1 MIKLIENEREL
12 DRELLNKTLSGKKM
26 LAYMR
31 AYGPNYEFCR
41 FYKITGGSGKGY
53 MFIINSTLIICGD
66 DRLELDEELELF
78 ISMNLPFRI
87 EGDQRL
93 LESIDIAGRYQV
105 LNRTI
110 FELIPDE
117 NQSAEVDQYVDLD
130 PELTEVY
137 RILSEGFPN
146 IADFSLWYTDTSHR
160 CRHGISRV
168 FTYRG
173 STTASAV
180 YDIGSTVL
188 IGQVA
193 TDSASRGQGYA
204 REFLRWL
211 AGFFNRLG
219 KRAYL
224 LALDV
229 RVSFYEEIGFRTA
242 GKEIVL
248 ERMDVEKDSIAKGT
262 LEEIQTERT
271 KNEQ

>member
-1 MIKLIENEREL
+1 MIKLIEHESEL
-12 DRELLNKTLSGKKM
+12 DRELLNKTLNGKKM
-26 LAYMR
+26 LSYMR
-31 AYGPNYEFCR
+31 AYGPNYDFCR
-41 FYKITGGSGKGY
+41 FYKIDDGVGKGY

-66 DRLELDEELELF
+66 GLLRANEEIDLF
-78 ISMNLPFRI
+78 VSMNVPFRI
-87 EGDQRL
+87 EGDRDI
-93 LESIDIAGRYQV
+93 LEGIKLPERYQV

-110 FELIPDE
+110 FELIPDDTPLE
-117 NQSAEVDQYVDLD
+117 AIEEHVEFN
-130 PELTEVY
+130 PKLTDVY
-137 RILSEGFPN
+137 SILSEGFPN

-193 TDSASRGQGYA
+193 TTVTARGRGYA
-204 REFLRWL
+204 REFLKWL
-211 AGFFNRLG
+211 AKFFNGLE

-229 RVSFYEEIGFRTA
+229 RVSFYEEIGFRVA

-248 ERMDVEKDSIAKGT
+248 ERIDVEKDSISKGR
-262 LEEIQTERT
+262 LV
-271 KNEQ
+271 

>member
-1 MIKLIENEREL
+1 MIRLIEHEHEL
-12 DRELLNKTLSGKKM
+12 DSALLNKTLNGKKM

-41 FYKITGGSGKGY
+41 FYKITGDYGGVGY
-53 MFIINSTLIICGD
+53 MFIINSTLIICSDGE
-66 DRLELDEELELF
+66 LEPSEELNLF
-78 ISMNLPFRI
+78 VSMNVPFRI
-87 EGDQRL
+87 EGDRSV
-93 LESIDIAGRYQV
+93 LEGIRIPERYQT

-110 FELIPDE
+110 FELIPDDTPLE
-117 NQSAEVDQYVDLD
+117 SIEEHVEFN
-130 PELTEVY
+130 PKLTDVY

-168 FTYRG
+168 FTYRD

-180 YDIGSTVL
+180 FDIGSTVL

-193 TDSASRGQGYA
+193 TNIAARGRGYA
-204 REFLRWL
+204 REFLKWL
-211 AGFFNRLG
+211 AKFFNGLG

-229 RVSFYEEIGFRTA
+229 RVSFYQEIGFEVV

-248 ERMDVEKDSIAKGT
+248 ERIDVVKDNVSKGR
-262 LEEIQTERT
+262 LAD
-271 KNEQ
+271 K

>member
-1 MIKLIENEREL
+1 MIRLIEHEHEL
-12 DRELLNKTLSGKKM
+12 DAELLNKTLNGKKM

-41 FYKITGGSGKGY
+41 FYKITGDYGGVGY
-53 MFIINSTLIICGD
+53 MFIINSTLIICTDGE
-66 DRLELDEELELF
+66 LEPSEELNLF
-78 ISMNLPFRI
+78 VSMNVPFRI
-87 EGDQRL
+87 EGDQYV
-93 LESIDIAGRYQV
+93 LEGIKIPERYQT

-117 NQSAEVDQYVDLD
+117 TPLESIEEHVEFN
-130 PELTEVY
+130 PKLTDVY
-137 RILSEGFPN
+137 KILSEGFPN

-168 FTYRG
+168 FTYRD

-180 YDIGSTVL
+180 FDIGSTVL

-193 TDSASRGQGYA
+193 TNIAARGRGYA
-204 REFLRWL
+204 REFLKWL
-211 AGFFNRLG
+211 AKFFNGLG

-224 LALDV
+224 LALDI
-229 RVSFYEEIGFRTA
+229 RVSFYQEIGFKIV

-248 ERMDVEKDSIAKGT
+248 ERIDVVKDNVSKGK
-262 LEEIQTERT
+262 LAD
-271 KNEQ
+271 K

>member
-1 MIKLIENEREL
+1 MIKLIEHEHEL
-12 DRELLNKTLSGKKM
+12 DSELLNKTLCGKKM
-26 LAYMR
+26 LSYMR

-41 FYKITGGSGKGY
+41 FYKITDNYGGVGY
-53 MFIINSTLIICGD
+53 MFIINATLIICAD
-66 DRLELDEELELF
+66 EYLEADEELDLF
-78 ISMNLPFRI
+78 VSMNVPFRI
-87 EGDQRL
+87 EGDQRIL
-93 LESIDIAGRYQV
+93 KNIRIPERYQV

-117 NQSAEVDQYVDLD
+117 TPLEAIEEHVDFN
-130 PELTEVY
+130 PKLTDVY
-137 RILSEGFPN
+137 KILSEGFPN

-168 FTYRG
+168 FTYRD

-180 YDIGSTVL
+180 FDIGSTVL

-193 TDSASRGQGYA
+193 TNIAARGRGYA
-204 REFLRWL
+204 REFLKWL
-211 AGFFNRLG
+211 AKFFNGLG

-229 RVSFYEEIGFRTA
+229 RVSFYEEIGFKVV

-248 ERMDVEKDSIAKGT
+248 ERIDIVKDSIAKGK
-262 LEEIQTERT
+262 LED
-271 KNEQ
+271 EQ

>member
-1 MIKLIENEREL
+1 MIRLIEHEHEL
-12 DRELLNKTLSGKKM
+12 DAALLNKTLNGKKM

-41 FYKITGGSGKGY
+41 FYKITGDYGGVGY
-53 MFIINSTLIICGD
+53 MFIINSTLIICTDGE
-66 DRLELDEELELF
+66 LEPSEELNLF
-78 ISMNLPFRI
+78 VSMNVPFRI
-87 EGDQRL
+87 EGDQYV
-93 LESIDIAGRYQV
+93 LEGIKIPERYQV

-110 FELIPDE
+110 FELIPDDTPLE
-117 NQSAEVDQYVDLD
+117 SIEEHVEFN
-130 PELTEVY
+130 PKLTDVY
-137 RILSEGFPN
+137 KILSEGFPN

-168 FTYRG
+168 FTYRN

-180 YDIGSTVL
+180 FDIGSTVL

-193 TDSASRGQGYA
+193 TNIAARGRGYA
-204 REFLRWL
+204 REFLKWL
-211 AGFFNRLG
+211 AKFFNGLG

-229 RVSFYEEIGFRTA
+229 RVSFYQEIGFNIV

-248 ERMDVEKDSIAKGT
+248 ERIDVVKDNVSKGK
-262 LEEIQTERT
+262 LAD
-271 KNEQ
+271 K

>member
-1 MIKLIENEREL
+1 MIRLIEHEHEL
-12 DRELLNKTLSGKKM
+12 DAALLNKTLNGKKM

-41 FYKITGGSGKGY
+41 FYKITGDYGGVGY
-53 MFIINSTLIICGD
+53 MFIINSTLIICSDGE
-66 DRLELDEELELF
+66 LEPSEELNLF
-78 ISMNLPFRI
+78 VSMNVPFRI
-87 EGDQRL
+87 EGDQNV
-93 LESIDIAGRYQV
+93 LEGIKIPERYQT

-110 FELIPDE
+110 FELIPDDTPLE
-117 NQSAEVDQYVDLD
+117 SIEEHVEFN
-130 PELTEVY
+130 PKLTDVY
-137 RILSEGFPN
+137 KILSEGFPN

-168 FTYRG
+168 FTYRD

-180 YDIGSTVL
+180 FDIGSTVL

-193 TDSASRGQGYA
+193 TNIAARGRGYA
-204 REFLRWL
+204 REFLKWL
-211 AGFFNRLG
+211 AKFFNGLG

-229 RVSFYEEIGFRTA
+229 RVSFYQEIGFKIV

-248 ERMDVEKDSIAKGT
+248 ERIDVIKDNVSKGK
-262 LEEIQTERT
+262 LAD
-271 KNEQ
+271 K

>member
-1 MIKLIENEREL
+1 MIKLIEHEHEL
-12 DRELLNKTLSGKKM
+12 DSALLNKTLNGKKM

-41 FYKITGGSGKGY
+41 FYKIVGDYGGEGY
-53 MFIINSTLIICGD
+53 MFIINSTLIICAD
-66 DRLELDEELELF
+66 EYLEPSEELNLF
-78 ISMNLPFRI
+78 VSMNVPFRI
-87 EGDQRL
+87 EGDQRV
-93 LESIDIAGRYQV
+93 LEGIKIPERYQT

-110 FELIPDE
+110 FELIPDDASLE
-117 NQSAEVDQYVDLD
+117 SIEEHVEFN
-130 PELTEVY
+130 PKLTDVY
-137 RILSEGFPN
+137 KILSEGFPN
-146 IADFSLWYTDTSHR
+146 IADFSLLYTDTSHR

-180 YDIGSTVL
+180 FDIGSTVL

-193 TDSASRGQGYA
+193 TNVAARGRGYA
-204 REFLRWL
+204 REFLKWL
-211 AGFFNRLG
+211 AKFFNGLG

-229 RVSFYEEIGFRTA
+229 RVSFYKEIGFKVV

-248 ERMDVEKDSIAKGT
+248 ERIDIVKDSASKGK
-262 LEEIQTERT
+262 LAD
-271 KNEQ
+271 K